1 LAAKNALAIDGS
13 TGPLN
18 KSFETGVQEWAFT
31 CGVCHVGGGQMEY
44 DRDMKSYDPTST
56 SSDNQYFSF
65 VQNKIV
71 AGVLSS
77 TNKLEIDCLLCHLN
91 SSPTGANQSGTGRA
105 WYQTYKCS
113 ASNPIGPM
121 NDPTC
126 VVQGRDPNF
135 GLPGA
140 GPFTPG
146 TAYDPENRNI
156 ALKTLS
162 FQYGPALGIGAIA
175 TFGSTPIVPGDPTY
189 TKITGITGVP
199 SQISGAF
206 IQGTP
211 ASQNCSACH
220 ARDDNTPGYPGMLSQ
235 VRLGY
240 GNMISIMPAGTAID
254 VDQCTP
260 AEVAAGNCPN
270 PSKRNTVQWIEFG
283 CKTGM
288 GKRGQRIGIG
298 PDDTWGFSMFS
309 PMFGLGKK
317 PGDPVLSET
326 IPVTNPNMIGAGITA
341 VTTKERIP
349 DADVHDVA
357 GFQCATC
364 HYAIG
369 GRKVTGVARNEAGF
383 IPNNPD
389 GSVTIPPMQNVHGLN
404 TAGGE
409 NSLSFGVSY
418 PAETMFGTDHQFA
431 QGDDLKDTYGK
442 NNLDGSVSCEA
453 CHIDRTHPKFFSSPN
468 VARTDI
474 DPTKLPPTPT
484 HSGFP
489 AFHIE
494 KIACTTCHIPELYV
508 TPFRLKSRD
517 WTLGFIKKGNETN
530 GAFKNIYDWN
540 FDLVTGR
547 GMPIRPIHQ
556 WATVYEKKKIVPV
569 TPAEMPIWIAL
580 DDLGAGLKDS
590 GNKGSLDGV
599 TPDDTSAVKTCTYGS
614 RIFAQCSSD
623 ADCPGGYCV
632 AGMTTYA
639 SPAKTRDVM
648 TAAET
653 IDGSPTTPGP
663 LRRPYGGNINTGSP
677 VPLFDGWPFPD
688 GQGVDTKARIDA
700 MIAATNGTTP
710 GTVNLGSEK
719 ISLLKIFHAPFDI
732 THGVTPAEWALGGS
746 KRGGCVSCHSSAQP
760 RSFDANGSDIGPNP
774 NYSPDSV
781 GFFEGA
787 QHWMPQE
794 MGVGNYDM
802 LKNPLTFFADF
813 DCTAIVN
820 GLCSSN
826 QMCLGM
832 CMGVMHNS
840 LANCQQFC
848 GGVAAMG
855 NCGTGT
861 GPQGSF
867 TDSDLFMQNGDPSNN
882 WVLGQCINF
891 MQPNFDQAMGWPAG
905 TAKVMGLMDGINGLQ
920 GFTLRETVDGST
932 KGCNPFI
939 PSTNVAIMNMGGW
952 TGQPADIA
960 RATQT
965 VGMMGSLSNCMPNNS
980 NFDGTCT
987 GAGAN
992 GYPATCVGG
1001 FRNGKGCIPMDLGFG
1016 ANADCVGALPA
1027 AEAAHN
1033 PFGLLLSRGE
1043 ARERFKL
1050 QLQQSSVIV
1059 PAGANHLS
1067 PDNIN
1072 RLWWPILTEQNPSNP
1087 KHLWAWDAAG
1097 SPNVCGAFQ
1106 NEPCCTNAMGM
1117 PASCSD
1123 GMNVRTTVHANQLL
1137 GYTACYQN
1145 QLLSLVLNPSAEQN
1159 PTAKIA
1165 MQIDPLNPLL
1175 VNFNASASTNANS
1188 FNWTFG
1194 DGSTATGTTASH
1206 PYTVCGS
1213 YNVTL
1218 TVTGACGPENTA
1230 TSQVTINCLPV
1241 ARMTYQ
1247 LNPTKD
1253 LTVNF
1258 DGTTSLNSNSCAWT
1272 FGDGG
1277 TASTCNAIHT
1287 YAIGGTYTA
1296 TLTVSDGK
1304 GNSNTTSG
1312 QVNVDKLKPVARI
1325 KMQFDATTP
1334 RMVDFDGSASLY
1346 AYSYSWNFGGPGTSD
1361 LTDPVRP
1368 KFTYSA
1374 PGTYYV
1380 KLTVTGITG
1389 LTNTVTA
1396 PVTIK

>member
-1 LAAKNALAIDGS
+1 
-13 TGPLN
+13 
-18 KSFETGVQEWAFT
+18 
-31 CGVCHVGGGQMEY
+31 MEY
-44 DRDMKSYDPTST
+44 DRDMQPYDPAST
-56 SSDNQYFSF
+56 SGDNQYFSF

-71 AGVLSS
+71 PGVLSFQ
-77 TNKLEIDCLLCHLN
+77 NKLEIDCLMCHLN
-91 SSPTGANQSGTGRA
+91 TSPTGANQSGTGRA
-105 WYQTYKCS
+105 WYQTYKCGS
-113 ASNPIGPM
+113 GPGKYAIGPL

-189 TKITGITGVP
+189 TKIASITGVP
-199 SQISGAF
+199 DHIDGVN

-260 AEVAAGNCPN
+260 VEVAAGNCPN
-270 PSKRNTVQWIEFG
+270 PAKKNSVQWIEFG

-364 HYAIG
+364 HYAVG

-389 GSVTIPPMQNVHGLN
+389 GSVTIPPMINVHGLN

-418 PAETMFGTDHQFA
+418 PQEIMFGTDHQFA

-468 VARTDI
+468 VGRTDVA
-474 DPTKLPPTPT
+474 KLPPVPS
-484 HSGFP
+484 HAGFP

-494 KIACTTCHIPELYV
+494 KIACTTCHIPEIYV

-547 GMPIRPIHQ
+547 GAPIVPIHQ

-580 DDLGAGLKDS
+580 DNLGNPGLKDS

-599 TPDDTSAVKTCTYGS
+599 TPDDTSAIKTCTYGS
-614 RIFAQCSSD
+614 RIFAQCNSND
-623 ADCPGGYCV
+623 DCPGGLCV
-632 AGMTTYA
+632 SGMTSYA

-653 IDGSPTTPGP
+653 IDNAFACSDGVSATQATCQAAHGIWAPV
-663 LRRPYGGNINTGSP
+663 LRRAGGNINTGSP

-700 MIAATNGTTP
+700 MIAAGTSG
-710 GTVNLGSEK
+710 GTGLGHEK
-719 ISLLKIFHAPFDI
+719 FSLLKIFHAPFDV
-732 THGVTPAEWALGGS
+732 THGVVPEEWALGGT

-760 RSFDANGSDIGPNP
+760 RLFDKTTGSDIGPNP
-774 NYSPDSV
+774 AYSPYSV

-826 QMCLGM
+826 QMCMGM

-840 LANCQQFC
+840 AANCTNFC
-848 GGVAAMG
+848 TYAATQCSG
-855 NCGTGT
+855 GT
-861 GPQGSF
+861 GPGGSF
-867 TDSDLFMQNGDPSNN
+867 TDNDLFNPMSGDPSSN
-882 WVLGQCINF
+882 WVLQQCIGF
-891 MQPNFDQAMGWPAG
+891 MQPNFDAAMGWPAG
-905 TAKVMGLMDGINGLQ
+905 TAKVMGFLDGINGLQ
-920 GFTLRETVDGST
+920 GFTLRETIDGST
-932 KGCNPFI
+932 EHCNPFI
-939 PSTNVAIMNMGGW
+939 PTTNVAIMNMGGW
-952 TGQPADIA
+952 NYLSDPNAIA
-960 RATQT
+960 NAIKT
-965 VGMMGSLSNCMPNNS
+965 VGTMGNLNNCMPAS
-980 NFDGTCT
+980 ITGIYSGGTCSGPAT
-987 GAGAN
+987 VP
-992 GYPATCVGG
+992 GYPATCLDG
-1001 FRNGKGCIPMDLGFG
+1001 FRNGKGCINQNLGFG
-1016 ANADCVGALPA
+1016 IDADCVGTLPA

-1043 ARERFKL
+1043 ARARFQL

-1059 PAGANHLS
+1059 PKGVLTPANG
-1067 PDNIN
+1067 DNIN
-1072 RLWWPILTEQNPSNP
+1072 RLWWPILTEQNPSNMS
-1087 KHLWAWDAAG
+1087 HLWAWDAAG
-1097 SPNVCGAFQ
+1097 SPDVCGPFQ
-1106 NEPCCTNAMGM
+1106 KDPCCTNNMGM
-1117 PASCSD
+1117 PVSCSE
-1123 GMNVRTTVHANQLL
+1123 GMNVRTTIHANQLL
-1137 GYTACYQN
+1137 GYTQAY
-1145 QLLSLVLNPSAEQN
+1145 LTYLIGW
-1159 PTAKIA
+1159 PT
-1165 MQIDPLNPLL
+1165 DNTLTCP
-1175 VNFNASASTNANS
+1175 NASAGFSSKTN
-1188 FNWTFG
+1188 G
-1194 DGSTATGTTASH
+1194 
-1206 PYTVCGS
+1206 
-1213 YNVTL
+1213 
-1218 TVTGACGPENTA
+1218 
-1230 TSQVTINCLPV
+1230 
-1241 ARMTYQ
+1241 M
-1247 LNPTKD
+1247 
-1253 LTVNF
+1253 TVNF
-1258 DGTTSLNSNSCAWT
+1258 DAAGSQ
-1272 FGDGG
+1272 
-1277 TASTCNAIHT
+1277 NA
-1287 YAIGGTYTA
+1287 
-1296 TLTVSDGK
+1296 V
-1304 GNSNTTSG
+1304 
-1312 QVNVDKLKPVARI
+1312 
-1325 KMQFDATTP
+1325 
-1334 RMVDFDGSASLY
+1334 
-1346 AYSYSWNFGGPGTSD
+1346 SYSWNFGDGTPATAPS
-1361 LTDPVRP
+1361 TSATISHTYGANG
-1368 KFTYSA
+1368 TYSVSLTVTGNCGPENTSTVPVTLKQPVPVAGFSWKDDAVTNNKINFDASGSQNAANYTWSFGDGTAPVTVQTTTISHLYPA
-1374 PGTYYV
+1374 PGTYTV
-1380 KLTVTGITG
+1380 CLTVTDANGKNPNTACVPVTANKTQPMAGVACTSGVPGSYICNCDAGSSLYAVGGYSWNFGDNTGNNPGPVTMSHTYAGPGTYLVALTATGITPPG
-1389 LTNTVTA
+1389 KTNKAYTQCIV
-1396 PVTIK
+1396 K